1 MLTAHL
7 AGVLAK
13 YNIYL
18 HPNGTIKIDG
28 DPVSIAFAHFAPGSG
43 LQPPTVIK
51 VGIRDRAR
59 DYVNAIKTIKE
70 VCKEHDIPCDA
81 VSKRLTI

>member
-1 MLTAHL
+1 MLTAHM

-18 HPNGTIKIDG
+18 HPNGTIKIDEY
-28 DPVSIAFAHFAPGSG
+28 PVSIAFAHFAHGSG

-70 VCKEHDIPCDA
+70 VCKEYDIPCEA
-81 VSKRLTI
+81 VNDELKI